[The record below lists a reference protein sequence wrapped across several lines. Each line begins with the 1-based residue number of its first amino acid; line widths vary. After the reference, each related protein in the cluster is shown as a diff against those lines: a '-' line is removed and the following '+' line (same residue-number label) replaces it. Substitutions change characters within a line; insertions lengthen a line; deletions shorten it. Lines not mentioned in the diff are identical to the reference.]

1 MTNFDHV
8 EDKSFHAMLN
18 GDISQEM
25 QEAAL
30 DAATDAIGQDYASEI
45 IPTEVINLRAAALD
59 AAELYSLRH
68 YAPGVLANLKIF
80 WAV

>member
-1 MTNFDHV
+1 MTTFDHV
-8 EDKSFHAMLN
+8 QEPHFLAMLN
-18 GDISQEM
+18 GDVSQET

-30 DAATDAIGQDYASEI
+30 DAATDAFGHDAMSDVLPI
-45 IPTEVINLRAAALD
+45 EVVNLRAAALD